1 MLADH
6 YNIVYRHSDRTPI
19 LLRISGNRLVIDC
32 CFSYNRRAL
41 RLFRPLPE
49 QTAADLIEA
58 GIRQAWSGVYR
69 LNLTGS
75 EDEFPVFVQV
85 VIHRDRRRRPVRICL
100 KRLLIRPAH
109 VISPVWRRI
118 WGVFKTGQLESMGT
132 NWAPTH
138 PGKMILPIG
147 LSPVTLRQIAAHEA
161 GHLFGLGDAY
171 GAVYRFY
178 HGVQGKERY
187 MMYSN
192 QEVHPEEIVMLLNAH
207 QTGRMQFFPR
217 SWNTTRFVQGLR
229 TDIANRI
236 TRLERRLAARRTKN
250 RQAPQNSNRSS
261 E

>member
-19 LLRISGNRLVIDC
+19 QLRISGNRLVIDC

-69 LNLTGS
+69 LNLTGP

-85 VIHRDRRRRPVRICL
+85 VIHRDRRRRPVHICL

>member
-1 MLADH
+1 MVELFFRSINN
-6 YNIVYRHSDRTPI
+6 YNEVARCSPIITILSIAILTELRSSCGFPATAWSLIVVFPTP
-19 LLRISGNRLVIDC
+19 
-32 CFSYNRRAL
+32 RAL

-69 LNLTGS
+69 LNLTGP
-75 EDEFPVFVQV
+75 EDEFLVFVQV

-229 TDIANRI
+229 TDIAI
-236 TRLERRLAARRTKN
+236 DHATGAAT
-250 RQAPQNSNRSS
+250 AA
-261 E
+261 